1 MFAKKEESFKE
12 KSYTRSAVWNL
23 ISALRI
29 ICTWNVWDIFTYPTK
44 HSCIVFAINYV
55 CTWVVFFEVGRLKGK
70 GLFKLSKIYWSLSFN
85 PLSNKLGFI
94 WDIFWLCLTWPERLH
109 SSITWMINA
118 LVYYKADQVTPYE
131 VSLWNNCNYFG
142 CRGCKMVGCIG
153 SETLQAICAESVTIR
168 LPLMGGHRHASA
180 W

>member
-1 MFAKKEESFKE
+1 M
-12 KSYTRSAVWNL
+12 WNL

-70 GLFKLSKIYWSLSFN
+70 GLFELRKNYWSFSFN
-85 PLSNKLGFI
+85 LLWNKLGFI
-94 WDIFWLCLTWPERLH
+94 WDIFQRLTWPEKLH

-118 LVYYKADQVTPYE
+118 LIYYDADQVTLYE
-131 VSLWNNCNYFG
+131 VSLQHE
-142 CRGCKMVGCIG
+142 II
-153 SETLQAICAESVTIR
+153 STIQ
-168 LPLMGGHRHASA
+168 SA
-180 W
+180 LA